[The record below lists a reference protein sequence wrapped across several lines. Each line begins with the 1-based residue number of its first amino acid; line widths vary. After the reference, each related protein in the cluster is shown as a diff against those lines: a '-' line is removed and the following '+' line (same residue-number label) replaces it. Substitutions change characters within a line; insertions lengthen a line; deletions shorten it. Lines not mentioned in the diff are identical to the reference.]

1 MAAASDTQETMR
13 GAASSQALGG
23 SPKGDSDFLTQPEL
37 ASWDSPTEKVH
48 FNLFHDCE
56 TLGVSVP
63 RDCLFL

>member
-1 MAAASDTQETMR
+1 MAAASDTQEALR

-23 SPKGDSDFLTQPEL
+23 SPKADSGFLAQPEL

-48 FNLFHDCE
+48 FNLFNDCE